1 MISIFINHSRDEIRN
16 FLNKKKIEYKTV
28 EDVNSEVI
36 EDLAKQHNIFET
48 KNDYFVFE
56 YPKTKEEAVILGGDF
71 LNFLITSPHNFYFEC
86 LCAKTSLPKK
96 AQDFVITKDVKN
108 SNTVGKKGSDVFA
121 LSDAVFSGNI
131 QKTWLAFNKLKNDKN
146 IESFE
151 ELHGTF
157 LWAIKTILLSYDS
170 VAKKTIS
177 PFVLNKIYNFKSEK
191 PVLVNYYQKALMLGI
206 RAHLGEVDF
215 EKGFEKLILE
225 MPR

>member
-1 MISIFINHSRDEIRN
+1 MISIFINHNRDEIRS
-16 FLNKKKIEYKTV
+16 FLNKKKLVYKNIEN
-28 EDVNSEVI
+28 VNSNSL
-36 EDLAKQHNIFET
+36 EDLARQQGIFDESV
-48 KNDYFVFE
+48 NYLIFE
-56 YPKTKEEAVILGGDF
+56 YPKNKEEASILNSDF

-121 LSDAVFSGNI
+121 LSDAVFSGNVS
-131 QKTWLAFNKLKNDKN
+131 KAWLVFNKLKNDKS

-157 LWAIKTILLSYDS
+157 LWAIKTILMSYDT

-177 PFVLNKIYNFKSEK
+177 PFVLNKIYKFKSEK
-191 PVLVNYYQKALMLGI
+191 SILVNYYEQALMLGI
-206 RAHLGEVDF
+206 NAHLGKVDF

-225 MPR
+225 MPK